1 MIQVRAKTSRRP
13 QCHAGGGLIDV
24 YESRYRSL
32 RREQA
37 HASDPARRPSCA
49 RGLPSRPR
57 SVRGVDLLPT
67 GEVNRLDTAL
77 GEQAV
82 DGLGVAVDGHTAAF
96 GRLGEVFQHV
106 GDDHQRVGLGG
117 ADQADRP
124 ALGPPGGIQRS
135 RTSPP
140 AASVVMRP
148 SPFALA
154 RWAPFSS

>member
-1 MIQVRAKTSRRP
+1 MYTSRATGRSGVSKLT
-13 QCHAGGGLIDV
+13 HLIRLDDLLV
-24 YESRYRSL
+24 LAAFL
-32 RREQA
+32 RALGAFE
-37 HASDPARRPSCA
+37 
-49 RGLPSRPR
+49 
-57 SVRGVDLLPT
+57 GVDLLPT

-96 GRLGEVFQHV
+96 GRLARSSSMLVTIINASDLVEPI
-106 GDDHQRVGLGG
+106 
-117 ADQADRP
+117 RP
-124 ALGPPGGIQRS
+124 TGPRLAHPVAYRRS

-154 RWAPFSS
+154 RWAPFSHR